1 MGRES
6 EFDNILDECLERVI
20 KGEDIEACLA
30 RHPEHAAELEPLL
43 RTALETRKAVAIG
56 PRPEFR
62 QRAGYEFQTAI
73 RDTQPK
79 GSRSFFRWQVRW
91 MAPVA
96 LIIGL
101 LMVGSGTVTAAS
113 SSLPDEPLYRVKL
126 ATESVQLAFT
136 PSALDKAELY
146 ARFAD
151 KRVEEIIKM
160 ADKGKV
166 EQVEKTTER
175 MNNELIAMA
184 NLAGPG
190 AGPSESAGVAT
201 LQAPVPATA
210 EAAPKAPLREVP
222 VPATAPSAAPAPAPA
237 PAPEP
242 TPSVEKAPSLMQA
255 PPPAVEVPS
264 PPEEEAPVTTIPPAS
279 VKGVGPENKRVTKN
293 ESEKSDKQE
302 KLRTILSEKA
312 AKNSKALRD
321 HLEKVSEKLKP
332 ALEQAIEVADRGY
345 EQALENLH

>member
-1 MGRES
+1 
-6 EFDNILDECLERVI
+6 
-20 KGEDIEACLA
+20 
-30 RHPEHAAELEPLL
+30 
-43 RTALETRKAVAIG
+43 
-56 PRPEFR
+56 
-62 QRAGYEFQTAI
+62 
-73 RDTQPK
+73 
-79 GSRSFFRWQVRW
+79 

-101 LMVGSGTVTAAS
+101 LMVGGGTVTAAN

-126 ATESVQLAFT
+126 ATESIQMAFT

-201 LQAPVPATA
+201 LQAPAPATA
-210 EAAPKAPLREVP
+210 EAAPKAQLREAP
-222 VPATAPSAAPAPAPA
+222 VPATAPSAAPAPT

-242 TPSVEKAPSLMQA
+242 PQSVEEAPSLMQA
-255 PPPAVEVPS
+255 PPP
-264 PPEEEAPVTTIPPAS
+264 EEQAPVITIPPAS
-279 VKGVGPENKRVTKN
+279 VKGVGPENKRVTKD

-321 HLEKVSEKLKP
+321 HLEKVPESLKP

>member
-6 EFDNILDECLERVI
+6 EFENILDECLERVI
-20 KGEDIEACLA
+20 RGEDIEACLA
-30 RHPEHAAELEPLL
+30 RHPEHASELEPLL

-62 QRAGYEFQTAI
+62 QRAGYEFQAAI

-79 GSRSFFRWQVRW
+79 GRRSFFRWQVRW

-126 ATESVQLAFT
+126 ATESIQLAFT

-151 KRVEEIIKM
+151 KRVDEIIKM

-201 LQAPVPATA
+201 LQAPAPATA
-210 EAAPKAPLREVP
+210 KAAPKAQMREAP
-222 VPATAPSAAPAPAPA
+222 TTAPVPAPAPA
-237 PAPEP
+237 LAPEP
-242 TPSVEKAPSLMQA
+242 APSVEEAPSLMQA
-255 PPPAVEVPS
+255 PPPAIEVPS
-264 PPEEEAPVTTIPPAS
+264 PPEEEAPVITIPPAS
-279 VKGVGPENKRVTKN
+279 VKGVGPESKRVTKD

-321 HLEKVSEKLKP
+321 HLEKVSESLRP

>member
-1 MGRES
+1 
-6 EFDNILDECLERVI
+6 
-20 KGEDIEACLA
+20 
-30 RHPEHAAELEPLL
+30 
-43 RTALETRKAVAIG
+43 
-56 PRPEFR
+56 
-62 QRAGYEFQTAI
+62 
-73 RDTQPK
+73 
-79 GSRSFFRWQVRW
+79 

-126 ATESVQLAFT
+126 ATESIQMAFT

-146 ARFAD
+146 ARFTD

-201 LQAPVPATA
+201 LQTPAPATA
-210 EAAPKAPLREVP
+210 EAAPKAQLREAP

-237 PAPEP
+237 PEP
-242 TPSVEKAPSLMQA
+242 APSVEEAPSLMQA
-255 PPPAVEVPS
+255 PPPVIEVPS
-264 PPEEEAPVTTIPPAS
+264 PPEEEAPVITIPPAS
-279 VKGVGPENKRVTKN
+279 VKGVGPENKRVTKD
-293 ESEKSDKQE
+293 ESEKFDKQE

-321 HLEKVSEKLKP
+321 HLEKVPESLRP

>member
-1 MGRES
+1 MGRER
-6 EFDNILDECLERVI
+6 EFENILDECLERII

-30 RHPEHAAELEPLL
+30 GHPEHAAELEPLL

-62 QRAGYEFQTAI
+62 QRAGYEFQAAI
-73 RDTQPK
+73 REIQPK

-101 LMVGSGTVTAAS
+101 VMVGSGTVTAAS

-126 ATESVQLAFT
+126 VTETVQMAFT

-151 KRVEEIIKM
+151 RRVEEIIKM
-160 ADKGKV
+160 ADKGKI

-184 NLAGPG
+184 NLAGP
-190 AGPSESAGVAT
+190 SEKRSDSAGVAT
-201 LQAPVPATA
+201 LQAPAPATP
-210 EAAPKAPLREVP
+210 EAVPKAQLREAP
-222 VPATAPSAAPAPAPA
+222 VPATAPSAASAPAPT
-237 PAPEP
+237 PEP
-242 TPSVEKAPSLMQA
+242 APSVEEAPSLMQV
-255 PPPAVEVPS
+255 PPPAIEVPP
-264 PPEEEAPVTTIPPAS
+264 PPEEEAPVITVPPAEDQ
-279 VKGVGPENKRVTKN
+279 GVGPENKRVAKD

-302 KLRTILSEKA
+302 KLKKILSERA
-312 AKNSKALRD
+312 ARNSKALRD
-321 HLEKVSEKLKP
+321 HLEKVPEKLKP

-345 EQALENLH
+345 EQALENLD

>member
-6 EFDNILDECLERVI
+6 EFENILDECLEGVI
-20 KGEDIEACLA
+20 RGEDIEVCLA

-62 QRAGYEFQTAI
+62 QRAGYEFQAAI

-126 ATESVQLAFT
+126 ATESIQMAFT

-146 ARFAD
+146 ARFTD

-184 NLAGPG
+184 NLAGPT

-201 LQAPVPATA
+201 LQAPAPVTA
-210 EAAPKAPLREVP
+210 KAAPKAQMREAP
-222 VPATAPSAAPAPAPA
+222 TTAPVPAPAPA
-237 PAPEP
+237 LAPEP
-242 TPSVEKAPSLMQA
+242 APSVEEAPSLMQV
-255 PPPAVEVPS
+255 PPPAIEVPS
-264 PPEEEAPVTTIPPAS
+264 SPEEEAPVITIPPAPAS
-279 VKGVGPENKRVTKN
+279 VKGVGPENKRVTKD

-302 KLRTILSEKA
+302 KLRTILSQKA

-321 HLEKVSEKLKP
+321 HLEKVSELLKP

-345 EQALENLH
+345 KQALRNLE

>member
-6 EFDNILDECLERVI
+6 EFENILDKCLEWVI

-62 QRAGYEFQTAI
+62 QRAGYEFQAAI

-79 GSRSFFRWQVRW
+79 GRRSFFRWQVRW

-126 ATESVQLAFT
+126 ATESIQMAFT

-151 KRVEEIIKM
+151 KRVDEIIKM

-184 NLAGPG
+184 NLAGSG
-190 AGPSESAGVAT
+190 AGPSENAGVAT
-201 LQAPVPATA
+201 LQAPAPAPT
-210 EAAPKAPLREVP
+210 EAAPKAQLREAP
-222 VPATAPSAAPAPAPA
+222 VPATAPSAAPAPTPA
-237 PAPEP
+237 PGPAQ
-242 TPSVEKAPSLMQA
+242 SVEEAPSLMQA
-255 PPPAVEVPS
+255 PT
-264 PPEEEAPVTTIPPAS
+264 PEEQAPVITIPPAS
-279 VKGVGPENKRVTKN
+279 VKGVVPENKRVTKD

-321 HLEKVSEKLKP
+321 HLEKVSESLRL

>member
-6 EFDNILDECLERVI
+6 EFENILDECLEWVI

-62 QRAGYEFQTAI
+62 QRAGYEFQAAI

-79 GSRSFFRWQVRW
+79 GRRSFFRWRVRW

-126 ATESVQLAFT
+126 ATESIQLAFT

-151 KRVEEIIKM
+151 KRVDEIIKM

-190 AGPSESAGVAT
+190 AEPSESAGVAT
-201 LQAPVPATA
+201 LQAPAPAPT
-210 EAAPKAPLREVP
+210 EAAPKAQLREAP
-222 VPATAPSAAPAPAPA
+222 VPATAPSAAPAPTS
-237 PAPEP
+237 APEP
-242 TPSVEKAPSLMQA
+242 AQSVEEAPSLMQA
-255 PPPAVEVPS
+255 PPP
-264 PPEEEAPVTTIPPAS
+264 EEQAPVITIPPAS
-279 VKGVGPENKRVTKN
+279 VKGVVPENKRVTKD

-302 KLRTILSEKA
+302 KLRTILFEKA

-321 HLEKVSEKLKP
+321 HLEKVPESLKP

-345 EQALENLH
+345 EQALRNLH